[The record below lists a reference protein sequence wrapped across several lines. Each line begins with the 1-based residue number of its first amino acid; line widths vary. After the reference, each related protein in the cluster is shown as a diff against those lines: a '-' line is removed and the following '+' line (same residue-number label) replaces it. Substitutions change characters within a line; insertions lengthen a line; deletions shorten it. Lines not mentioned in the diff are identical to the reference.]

1 MNKQY
6 KFTIPGTLPGLNEY
20 INAERGNRYQAA
32 KLKRQTEDMI
42 VMCIW
47 EQMPGVE
54 ISEPVHIEYTWYEPN
69 KRRDKDNIAFAKKFV
84 QDALVKAG
92 VLEND
97 GWQEI
102 VSFEDRFGVDKV
114 NPRVEVIIETVEKER
129 EKHGSE
135 EKKAVEE
142 RAACLV
148 KTSNL

>member
-1 MNKQY
+1 MKKRY
-6 KFTIPGTLPGLNEY
+6 KITIPGTLPGLNEY

-54 ISEPVHIEYTWYEPN
+54 ISEPVHIVYHWYEPN

-92 VLEND
+92 VISND
-97 GWQEI
+97 GWGEI
-102 VSFEDRFGVDKV
+102 VSFSDEFRVDKS
-114 NPRVEVIIETVEKER
+114 NPRVEVVIGSKEKGGE
-129 EKHGSE
+129 
-135 EKKAVEE
+135 
-142 RAACLV
+142 
-148 KTSNL
+148 

>member
-1 MNKQY
+1 MLFRSCVSQS
-6 KFTIPGTLPGLNEY
+6 
-20 INAERGNRYQAA
+20 RY
-32 KLKRQTEDMI
+32 
-42 VMCIW
+42 
-47 EQMPGVE
+47 
-54 ISEPVHIEYTWYEPN
+54 VHYYFYPRIYF
-69 KRRDKDNIAFAKKFV
+69 I

-92 VLEND
+92 VISND

>member
-54 ISEPVHIEYTWYEPN
+54 ISEPVHIVYHWYEPN

-92 VLEND
+92 VISND
-97 GWQEI
+97 GWGEI
-102 VSFEDRFGVDKV
+102 VSFSDEFRVDKS
-114 NPRVEVIIETVEKER
+114 NPRVEVVIGSKEKGGE
-129 EKHGSE
+129 
-135 EKKAVEE
+135 
-142 RAACLV
+142 
-148 KTSNL
+148 